1 MKKVY
6 LVIFGLVVLSVAVYF
21 FSKPDQAPT
30 ASQNVFNQASQEV
43 LRDTIGLSQEY
54 FDLRWQ
60 TELILTTA
68 SSYPDYETWNK
79 EMTKLVSAWENYE
92 QKAKD
97 LGEAAAVFAG
107 EKKLSRLDLSPL
119 SLISPASAL
128 TAQEITNV
136 FDKAP
141 AGKKIKTLAS
151 HLGVDAKHAY
161 AILKQSQAEIEAG
174 AWTEAGDTFQKLETS
189 AVVIK
194 DGCKVAGFVG
204 GVIISGGAAGFA
216 AAGTVTKAAV
226 VVSGVD
232 LALEVTE
239 DGANIALGN
248 NNKVAE
254 LVGNVRA
261 VTDPAATILNI
272 TSVPDNLVSGFDKF
286 NAVMLALD
294 QFRNAAQEG
303 KVVGVSLPV
312 YEGKAKAEAAGKIEA
327 VAIDDNEVADWL
339 SSLGLERISGDFEEV
354 LEKARQLAQAEI
366 KEQVKAEAEG
376 RIEEATEEMQAE
388 DEVVESE
395 VQASAED
402 DMAAQIEAFE
412 ASLNQTV
419 PTGEVQLTFS
429 GPEGDTFQKGQAR
442 MWELK
447 VENFSK
453 DAGANYV
460 CHWTFYLNGSKFRE
474 MPDNR
479 GCAFTSTF
487 IDQKGS
493 LRAEVRIDFTQG
505 RSVFDENGKYVEY
518 VTDVVDSKT
527 LTRDFIV
534 N

>member
-1 MKKVY
+1 MKKIY

-21 FSKPDQAPT
+21 FSKPNQAPT
-30 ASQNVFNQASQEV
+30 ASQDVFNQASQEV

-68 SSYPDYETWNK
+68 SSYPDYETWNQ
-79 EMTKLVSAWENYE
+79 EMTKLMAAWENYE
-92 QKAKD
+92 EKTKD

-107 EKKLSRLDLSPL
+107 EKKLSRLDLWPL
-119 SLISPASAL
+119 NLITPASAL

-272 TSVPDNLVSGFDKF
+272 TSVPDNLASGFDKF

-312 YEGKAKAEAAGKIEA
+312 YEGKAKVEAAGKIEA

-354 LEKARQLAQAEI
+354 LEKAKQLAQAEI
-366 KEQVKAEAEG
+366 KEQVKAAAEE
-376 RIEEATEEMQAE
+376 RIEEATEEMKAE
-388 DEVVESE
+388 EEVVS
-395 VQASAED
+395 ED

-412 ASLNQTV
+412 ASLNQSA
-419 PTGEVQLTFS
+419 PAGEVKLTFS
-429 GPEGDTFQKGQAR
+429 GPEGDTFEKGQAR

-534 N
+534 D